1 MLTRSRIPSPTQLLA
16 RHRAVLSFAAFA
28 IGVWLGISS
37 GLSGSFWFALAC
49 IAAGAGVVL
58 RETPSKSA
66 LLASLLFIGAGAA
79 DVHLGPWP
87 SDSLARSLPG
97 AGEPSMV
104 IEVEGIVTST
114 PELSRQKIGALSG
127 YIPEHVRTSS
137 RAHFTLRVHRIRSDD
152 QWRDA
157 SGGLRVFVDLEDGW
171 QGNRVNSGDHLRLTG
186 NARGQALSANPGERD
201 FAHYSRDRGRVG
213 FITTSPGLIEH
224 AESNSAWT
232 RTEGM
237 LRGWRGAVQ
246 SRARSIIGDAVEG
259 DAKAE
264 AVARA
269 LLLGRQHSGEYD
281 VTGAFRRVG
290 LAHLLAVSGFHVAV
304 AAAMALLA
312 IRLTGDRG
320 WIEPMIVC
328 AALAVYVA
336 IVPMRAP
343 IFRAAMIVL
352 VVLLADALGRRHD
365 RISLLSWLAIAW
377 LAFRPSDLFDLGFQ
391 LSFGL
396 TWWLMLLAEPR
407 SQDTPELDEMSRAD
421 VAKWIVLNPVRT
433 AAACWSLA
441 LPTVV
446 YHIGLVSPLAVLATL
461 VTVPLIIASMW
472 VGFVVLLLGV
482 VIPPLAPLMSGT
494 LRFVTGSAAE
504 VVLWFDSLT
513 LATLTMRDV
522 TLAWTIAATCCVIWL
537 WRRAR
542 FRDLRWA
549 AVVVGLLVWFGAE
562 QWAGSGTTGN
572 AAEIHMLKVGD
583 ASAFVVRSG
592 GDALLWDCGSWS
604 PDVGRTDIPD
614 ACRALGSTRVDTIVI
629 THANIDHYMGVLDA
643 ARLLRV
649 RTVITGE
656 SFLAQ
661 ARSNPEST
669 PAFVLSELE
678 RMGVEHRVA
687 VRGDEIEVGDA
698 SLRVLHPPAGFD
710 PRAENDASLVAML
723 ESESTPARAL
733 LTGDIQ
739 REAMAMLMESG
750 DDLRADVI
758 ELPHHGSAHDAAY
771 AFVEHIDPPI
781 VLQSTGMRRVGD
793 ARWDHVREGREWFV
807 TEHDGCASVYLTKQ
821 GTIRADSYR

>member
-1 MLTRSRIPSPTQLLA
+1 MLTRSRIPSPTQLIA
-16 RHRAVLSFAAFA
+16 RHRAVFAFAAFA
-28 IGVWLGISS
+28 LGIWI
-37 GLSGSFWFALAC
+37 GIVTDLSGSLWFALAC

-58 RETPSKSA
+58 KELASKQA

-79 DVHLGPWP
+79 DMHLGAWP
-87 SDSLARSLPG
+87 ADSLVRSLPG
-97 AGEPSMV
+97 EGEPSMV
-104 IEVEGIVTST
+104 VEVEGVVTST
-114 PELSRQKIGALSG
+114 PELSRQKVGALSG
-127 YIPEHVRTSS
+127 YIPEHMRTGS
-137 RAHFTLRVHRIRSDD
+137 RTHFTLRVHRVRSSG

-157 SGGLRVFVDLEDGW
+157 SGVLHVFVDTDDGW
-171 QGNRVNSGDHLRLTG
+171 QGTPVMGGDHLRLTG
-186 NARGQALSANPGERD
+186 NARGQAPPANPGERD
-201 FAHYSRDRGRVG
+201 FTLYSRDRGHVG
-213 FITTSPGLIEH
+213 FIGTSPALIEH
-224 AESNSAWT
+224 TEPGSAWG
-232 RTEGM
+232 RAEGK
-237 LRGWRGAVQ
+237 LRSWRSGVQ

-269 LLLGRQHSGEYD
+269 LLLGRHHSGEHD

-320 WIEPMIVC
+320 WIEPAIVC

-407 SQDTPELDEMSRAD
+407 SQDTPELDEMCRAD
-421 VAKWIVLNPVRT
+421 VLKWIAMNPVRT

-441 LPTVV
+441 FPTVV

-482 VIPPLAPLMSGT
+482 FIPPLAPMMSGV

-504 VVLWFDSLT
+504 VAIWFDSLS
-513 LATLTMRDV
+513 LATLALRDV
-522 TLAWTIAATCCVIWL
+522 TLAWSVAATCCVIWL

-542 FRDLRWA
+542 FRDWRWA
-549 AVVVGLLVWFGAE
+549 AVVAGLLVWLGAE
-562 QWAGSGTTGN
+562 QWVGSGTRGN
-572 AAEIHMLKVGD
+572 AAEVHMLEVGD

-592 GDALLWDCGSWS
+592 NDALLWDCGSWS

-661 ARSNPEST
+661 ARSNPENV
-669 PAFVLSELE
+669 PAFVLGELE
-678 RMGVEHRVA
+678 RMGVEHRVV
-687 VRGDEIEVGDA
+687 VRGDELEVGGA
-698 SLRVLHPPAGFD
+698 VLRVLHPPAGFD

-723 ESESTPARAL
+723 ESKLTPARVL

-771 AFVEHIDPPI
+771 AFVEHIDPSI

-793 ARWDHVREGREWFV
+793 TRWDHVRQGREWFI
-807 TEHDGCASVYLTKQ
+807 TECDGCTSVFLTDP
-821 GTIRADSYR
+821 GTIRAGSFR

>member
-1 MLTRSRIPSPTQLLA
+1 M
-16 RHRAVLSFAAFA
+16 
-28 IGVWLGISS
+28 GVGLGIRF
-37 GLSGSFWFALAC
+37 GLSEALWFSLGC
-49 IAAGAGVVL
+49 VAAGAGVVL
-58 RETPSKSA
+58 REASSKAA
-66 LLASLLFIGAGAA
+66 LLAALLFIGAGVAA
-79 DVHLGPWP
+79 LHLGPWP
-87 SDSLARSLPG
+87 SDSLAHDLPG
-97 AGEPSMV
+97 AGEPPIV
-104 IEVEGIVTST
+104 IEIEGVVTSP
-114 PELSRQKIGALSG
+114 PERTTQKTGALSG
-127 YIPEHVRTSS
+127 YIPEHMRSGEG
-137 RAHFTLRVHRIRSDD
+137 AYFTFRVHRAQSAGK
-152 QWRDA
+152 WHEA
-157 SGGLRVFVDLEDGW
+157 SGELHVFVNLDDGW
-171 QGNRVNSGDHLRLTG
+171 QGRQVKSGDHLRLTG
-186 NARGQALSANPGERD
+186 NAQGQSPPGNPGERD
-201 FAHYSRDRGRVG
+201 FTLYSRDRGRVG
-213 FITTSPGLIEH
+213 FIWITPGLIEQ
-224 AESNSAWT
+224 ADSVSAWA
-232 RTEGM
+232 RAEGM
-237 LRGWRGAVQ
+237 VRSWRGAVQ
-246 SRARSIIGDAVEG
+246 ARARSIIDNAVEG

-269 LLLGRQHSGEYD
+269 LLLGRQQSGEYD

-320 WIEPMIVC
+320 WVEPAIVC

-352 VVLLADALGRRHD
+352 VVLLSDALGRRHD
-365 RISLLSWLAIAW
+365 RISLLSWLAIVW

-407 SQDTPELDEMSRAD
+407 SHDTPELEEMSKAD
-421 VAKWIVLNPVRT
+421 VVRWIALNPVRT

-446 YHIGLVSPLAVLATL
+446 YHIGLISPLAVLATL

-472 VGFVVLLLGV
+472 VGFVVLMLGV
-482 VIPPLAPLMSGT
+482 IVPPLAPVMSGV

-504 VVLWFDSLT
+504 VALWFDSLS
-513 LATLTMRDV
+513 LATLSMRDV
-522 TLAWTIAATCCVIWL
+522 TLAWTVAATCCVIWI

-542 FRDLRWA
+542 FRDWRWV
-549 AVVVGLLVWFGAE
+549 AVLAGLFVWLGAE
-562 QWAGSGTTGN
+562 QWVGSGTRGN
-572 AAEIHMLKVGD
+572 AAEIHMLEVGD

-592 GDALLWDCGSWS
+592 NGALLWDCGSWS

-661 ARSNPEST
+661 ARSNPESV
-669 PAFVLSELE
+669 PAFVLGELE
-678 RMGVEHRVA
+678 RLGVEHRVV
-687 VRGDEIEVGDA
+687 VRGDEIEVGGA
-698 SLRVLHPPAGFD
+698 VLRVLHPPAGFD

-723 ESESTPARAL
+723 ESQSTPARAL

-739 REAMAMLMESG
+739 REAMALLMESG

-758 ELPHHGSAHDAAY
+758 ELPHHGSAHNAAY
-771 AFVEHIDPPI
+771 AFVEHIDPSI

-793 ARWDHVREGREWFV
+793 TRWDHVRQGREWFI
-807 TEHDGCASVYLTKQ
+807 TERDGSASVLLTEQ
-821 GTIRADSYR
+821 GLIRVSSLR